1 MINFPPVPLFP
12 RLTAMLGRGK
22 ETLPQSLHLDL
33 LLFLSKLLL
42 LSPNSCG
49 SLLHAVWTSLS
60 QTWLFPSPSGLE
72 GQISLRFC
80 LKSVNPSS
88 RKETNEEMRGRAGES
103 ESLAL
108 LTGVGGRDKTG
119 REPKKRQKQPK
130 PLGQISKVRQ
140 KPASAYKRGKVSG
153 YK

>member
-1 MINFPPVPLFP
+1 M
-12 RLTAMLGRGK
+12 
-22 ETLPQSLHLDL
+22 
-33 LLFLSKLLL
+33 
-42 LSPNSCG
+42 
-49 SLLHAVWTSLS
+49 
-60 QTWLFPSPSGLE
+60 
-72 GQISLRFC
+72 
-80 LKSVNPSS
+80 NPSS